1 MTEIKIHSERV
12 DELPL
17 LLHLQSQM
25 GIPAV
30 LNELIA
36 VHGNRTGLTIGSLIT
51 CWQAYLIAESD
62 HRMCEVETWAASQ
75 LMTLQALLP
84 EDVTVKDFTDDR
96 LADAL
101 RLLSDDDDWEEIETR
116 LGQRLLRVYQ
126 LPTEVVRLDST
137 AVAVYHDADGTTLF
151 RHGHSKD
158 HRPDLAQFKVMLATL
173 DPLGMPLAT
182 LVVAGN
188 EADDPLYLP
197 ALERARAVIGTGG
210 KLYLGDSKMAAR
222 QTRAEIAAGQDYY
235 LMPLPQTG
243 TNPAWLRELIAAVVE
258 RRQAVETIA
267 PPAAAPEAV
276 ERKGEVLAL
285 GYEVERKE
293 QATVNGQLLEWQE
306 RVLVVYSPQL
316 AAQGRR
322 GLAER
327 LERAEQELRAL
338 TPPPG
343 RGKRLWTDQAALEAA
358 VHAVLKRHRV
368 EELLTVR
375 CEPESETRE
384 VRGYG
389 QRPARIEE
397 RQRWVLRVAREE
409 AAIRQQRLWLGWRLY
424 ATNAP
429 RERLSLAA
437 AVWVYRGA
445 SRIERNFSR
454 LKGRPLGLR
463 PVWVTREDHAKGLV
477 RLLTLALRLL
487 TLAEFVVR
495 EKLGANQTNLA
506 GLYAGNPT
514 RTTARPTTERLLG
527 AFEGITL
534 TVVSLPD
541 QVLTHL
547 TPLTELQRQILCLL
561 RLPAAIY
568 EDLVS
573 AVQPIPP

>member
-17 LLHLQSQM
+17 LLHLQGQM

-36 VHGNRTGLTIGSLIT
+36 VHGNRTGLSIGSLIIT
-51 CWQAYLIAESD
+51 WLAYLLAESD

-75 LMTLQALLP
+75 RMTLQALLP
-84 EDVTVKDFTDDR
+84 EEVTVKDFTDDR

-101 RLLSDDDDWEEIETR
+101 RLLSADDAWEEIEAR

-137 AVAVYHDADGTTLF
+137 AVAVYHDADGTPLF

-258 RRQAVETIA
+258 RRQAVETSA
-267 PPAAAPEAV
+267 PPAEAA

-285 GYEVERKE
+285 GYEVERRE
-293 QATVNGQLLEWQE
+293 QATVNGQLFEWPE

-327 LERAEQELRAL
+327 LERAQQELRAL

-343 RGKRLWTDQAALEAA
+343 RGKRRWTDQAALEAA
-358 VHAVLKRHRV
+358 VHAVLKRHRG

-375 CEPESETRE
+375 GEPESERRA

-389 QRPARIEE
+389 QRPARTEE
-397 RQRWVLRVAREE
+397 RQRWVLRVARQEE
-409 AAIRQQRLWLGWRLY
+409 AIRQQRLWLGWRLY

-429 RERLSLAA
+429 RARLRLAA

-445 SRIERNFSR
+445 ARIERNFSR

-477 RLLTLALRLL
+477 RLLTLALRVL

-495 EKLGANQTNLA
+495 EKLGASQTNLA

-514 RTTARPTTERLLG
+514 RTTA
-527 AFEGITL
+527 
-534 TVVSLPD
+534 
-541 QVLTHL
+541 
-547 TPLTELQRQILCLL
+547 
-561 RLPAAIY
+561 
-568 EDLVS
+568 
-573 AVQPIPP
+573 

>member
-1 MTEIKIHSERV
+1 MTEVKIHSERV
-12 DELPL
+12 DDLPL
-17 LLHLQSQM
+17 LLHLQGQM

-30 LNELIA
+30 LNELLA

-51 CWQAYLIAESD
+51 CWLAYLLAESD

-75 LMTLQALLP
+75 LMTLRALLP
-84 EDVTVKDFTDDR
+84 EEVTVKDFTDDR

-101 RLLSDDDDWEEIETR
+101 RLLSEDASWEQIETR
-116 LGQRLLRVYQ
+116 LGQSLLRVYQ
-126 LPTEVVRLDST
+126 LPADVVRLDST

-151 RHGHSKD
+151 RHGLSKD
-158 HRPDLAQFKVMLATL
+158 HRPDLAQFKVMLAAL

-182 LVVAGN
+182 LVVSGK

-197 ALERARAVIGTGG
+197 ALKRARAVIGASG
-210 KLYLGDSKMAAR
+210 KLYLGDSKMAAL
-222 QTRAEIAAGQDYY
+222 QTRAQIADGGDYS

-243 TNPAWLRELIAAVVE
+243 ANPALLRELVGAVLE
-258 RRQAVETIA
+258 RRQAVETIS
-267 PPAAAPEAV
+267 PPPEAMA
-276 ERKGEVLAL
+276 RQGEVLAL
-285 GYEVERKE
+285 GYEVERS
-293 QATVNGQLLEWQE
+293 QQTIVNGQVIEWQE

-327 LERAEQELRAL
+327 LTAAEQELRAL

-343 RGKRLWTDQAALEAA
+343 RGQRRWTDSAMLEAA
-358 VHAVLKRHRV
+358 AAAILKRHRV
-368 EELLTVR
+368 EGLLR
-375 CEPESETRE
+375 AQCEPEIETRP
-384 VRGYG
+384 VRRYG
-389 QRPARIEE
+389 QRPARTIE
-397 RQRWVLRVAREE
+397 RQRWVLCVAREQ
-409 AAIRQQRLWLGWRLY
+409 AAIRQERLWLGWRLY

-429 RERLSLAA
+429 GERLSLAA
-437 AVWVYRGA
+437 AVWAYRGA

-463 PVWVTREDHAKGLV
+463 PIWVTREDHTTGLV
-477 RLLTLALRLL
+477 RLLTLALRVL

-495 EKLGANQTNLA
+495 EKLGASQTFLA

-514 RTTARPTTERLLG
+514 RTTAQPTTERLLG
-527 AFEGITL
+527 AFKGVTL

-547 TPLTELQRQILCLL
+547 TPLTELQRQILLL
-561 RLPAAIY
+561 LGLPAAIY

-573 AVQPIPP
+573 AVQSIPP

>member
-1 MTEIKIHSERV
+1 MTEVRIHSERV
-12 DELPL
+12 DDLPL
-17 LLHLQSQM
+17 LLHLQGQM

-30 LNELIA
+30 LNELLP

-51 CWQAYLIAESD
+51 CWLAYLLAESD

-75 LMTLQALLP
+75 LLTLQALLP
-84 EDVTVKDFTDDR
+84 EEVTVKDFTDDR

-101 RLLSDDDDWEEIETR
+101 RLLSDDASWEQLETR
-116 LGQRLLRVYQ
+116 LGQSLLRVYQ
-126 LPTEVVRLDST
+126 LPTALVRLDST

-151 RHGHSKD
+151 RHGLSKD
-158 HRPDLAQFKVMLATL
+158 HRPDLAQFKVCLAAL
-173 DPLGMPLAT
+173 DPLGLPLAT
-182 LVVAGN
+182 LVVGGN

-197 ALERARAVIGTGG
+197 ALERVRAVIGAGG
-210 KLYLGDSKMAAR
+210 KLYLGDSKMAAL
-222 QTRAEIAAGQDYY
+222 QTRAQMADGGDYF

-243 TNPAWLRELIAAVVE
+243 ANPALRRALVAAVLE
-258 RRQAVETIA
+258 RQQAVETIS
-267 PPAAAPEAV
+267 PPPEAMA
-276 ERKGEVLAL
+276 RKGEVLAL
-285 GYEVERKE
+285 GYEVERSE
-293 QATVNGQLLEWQE
+293 QTTVNGQVIEWQE

-327 LERAEQELRAL
+327 LTAAEQELRAL

-343 RGKRLWTDQAALEAA
+343 RGQRRWTDPPALAAAA
-358 VHAVLKRHRV
+358 AAILKRHRV
-368 EELLTVR
+368 EGLLAAQ
-375 CEPESETRE
+375 CEPEIETRP

-389 QRPARIEE
+389 QRPARTIK
-397 RQRWVLRVAREE
+397 RQRWVLCVAREQ

-463 PVWVTREDHAKGLV
+463 PIRVTREDHTTGLV
-477 RLLTLALRLL
+477 RLLTLALRIL

-495 EKLGANQTNLA
+495 EKLGASQTNLV

-514 RTTARPTTERLLG
+514 RTTAQPTTERLLG
-527 AFEGITL
+527 AFKGVTL
-534 TVVSLPD
+534 SVVSLPD

-547 TPLTELQRQILCLL
+547 TPLTELQRQILLL
-561 RLPAAIY
+561 LGLPAAIY